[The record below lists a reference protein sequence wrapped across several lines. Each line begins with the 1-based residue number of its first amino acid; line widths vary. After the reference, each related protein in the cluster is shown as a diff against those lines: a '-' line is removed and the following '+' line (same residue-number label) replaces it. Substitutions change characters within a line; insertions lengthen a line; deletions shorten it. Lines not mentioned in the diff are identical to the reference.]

1 MKNAIKTFGEFG
13 KAYLG
18 FFKKV
23 VTGEYGWLSVLLV
36 ILTFLFYQVAIR
48 FVFNIAAPWI
58 FVVPGVLLLIQV
70 LSLFCAVNEYK
81 HQQEWDDYYL
91 IFEPESKWKANG
103 WKFYRRNFLESIP
116 MTVGGF
122 ALVYQVASI
131 FVSTYSV
138 AGRIGLIAFALCVN
152 FGLLVKFIGRMES
165 ANSSR

>member
-91 IFEPESKWKANG
+91 NG
-103 WKFYRRNFLESIP
+103 RGFRNNLNARSVPPVSI
-116 MTVGGF
+116 
-122 ALVYQVASI
+122 
-131 FVSTYSV
+131 
-138 AGRIGLIAFALCVN
+138 
-152 FGLLVKFIGRMES
+152 
-165 ANSSR
+165 